1 MVTTPQPRAA
11 LPLADLRGISPRT
24 WRLIAL
30 VVGAMVAVALVI
42 TALRTGPLAG
52 SPDLTIDPEFGIPT
66 PPHATPYHSTAN
78 VVATMVMTVVGL
90 VGVALG
96 VRDRRRTGSWLPLVL
111 ALSGAMIT
119 FPEVFVDVMGA
130 VYFPWSDANH
140 AYTIIGREMP
150 WWIVAGWFGYGV
162 NMYFIFRVLQSNPPT
177 KVLWWLLGGAAA
189 SSVVFEELLLSTGI
203 YHYYGNQPLV
213 LVARLP
219 WWWIPC
225 NSIGV
230 FLAAALAYRYRHR
243 LTGWRSLA
251 MLLITPMSVAGV
263 YGFIAMPGWIAVN
276 GDYGWLPTQLLGLSV
291 FVLGTAVF
299 MFLLEAV
306 LGRPPLRP
314 EFVPAV
320 EDAASFG
327 STVQGRQPDPSPV
340 SPAIQPSR

>member
-1 MVTTPQPRAA
+1 
-11 LPLADLRGISPRT
+11 
-24 WRLIAL
+24 
-30 VVGAMVAVALVI
+30 
-42 TALRTGPLAG
+42 
-52 SPDLTIDPEFGIPT
+52 
-66 PPHATPYHSTAN
+66 
-78 VVATMVMTVVGL
+78 MTLVGL
-90 VGVALG
+90 LGVALG

-130 VYFPWSDANH
+130 VYFPWSETNH

-162 NMYFIFRVLQSNPPT
+162 NMYFIFRVLLSNPPT

-189 SSVVFEELLLSTGI
+189 SSILFEELLLSTGI

-213 LVARLP
+213 LIARLP

-230 FLAAALAYRYRHR
+230 FLASALAYRYRHR
-243 LTGWRSLA
+243 LQGWRSLA
-251 MLLITPMSVAGV
+251 MLVITPMSVAGV

-291 FVLGTAVF
+291 FVLGAAVF

-314 EFVPAV
+314 EFVPAA
-320 EDAASFG
+320 EDGALPASTLLVRPTG
-327 STVQGRQPDPSPV
+327 PEPV
-340 SPAIQPSR
+340 SLPTQASS